1 MAAKKKSNNIIWTVD
16 PFGDLSAS
24 TGQSAKVAEMVAKK
38 MQSEVEPLYVLS
50 PDGFNW
56 AGDFSGQW
64 VKQVRP
70 KVLEKMDA
78 KINQTG
84 IKALSPTILVHKLL
98 SLTGDTK
105 KVIAY
110 AKRSGARMIVL
121 STHARKGLN
130 RFVLGSFAETAIL
143 NSKVPLMIVNP
154 KCQLPKSFNKAL
166 FATDLS
172 KSSKRGFKKF
182 LKNTKGLVN
191 TVVIYHK
198 MPDPIEPVV
207 QTGVQMAGGGW
218 VSVQQFLSKESKQKK
233 IECEKL
239 AKIAKDMGFST
250 QVVIDKSPGFVTDA
264 MLDQA
269 HASKVG
275 MIAMVSKTGPV
286 SSILIGS
293 VGRQMARISDI
304 PVYLF
309 HEDA

>member
-1 MAAKKKSNNIIWTVD
+1 MATKMSKNIIWTVD

-24 TGQSAKVAEMVAKK
+24 AGQSAKVAEMVAKK
-38 MQSEVEPLYVLS
+38 TGSEIEPLYVLS

-56 AGDFSGQW
+56 AGDFSNQW
-64 VKQVRP
+64 VKQVKP
-70 KVLEKMDA
+70 KVLD
-78 KINQTG
+78 KIGKKIAQTG
-84 IKALSPTILVHKLL
+84 IKALPPTIIVHKML

-105 KVIAY
+105 KVIGY
-110 AKRSGARMIVL
+110 AKRTGAKMIVL

-143 NSKVPLMIVNP
+143 NSKVPLLIVNP

-172 KSSKRGFKKF
+172 KSSKRGFRKF

-218 VSVQQFLSKESKQKK
+218 VSVQQFLSKESKKCK
-233 IECEKL
+233 AECDKL
-239 AKIAKDMGFST
+239 AKVARDLGFNT
-250 QVVIDKSPGFVTDA
+250 QVVIDKSPGFVTEA

-286 SSILIGS
+286 ASVLIGS
-293 VGRQMARISDI
+293 VGRQMARVSDI

-309 HEDA
+309 HEEA

>member
-1 MAAKKKSNNIIWTVD
+1 MATKKSDNIIWTVD
-16 PFGDLSAS
+16 PFGDLSVSA
-24 TGQSAKVAEMVAKK
+24 GQSAKVAEMVAR
-38 MQSEVEPLYVLS
+38 QTGSEIEPLYVLS

-56 AGDFSGQW
+56 AGDFSNQW
-64 VKQVRP
+64 VKEILP
-70 KVLEKMDA
+70 KVKD
-78 KINQTG
+78 KIESKIRQIG
-84 IKALSPTILVHKLL
+84 IKPLSPTILIHRML

-105 KVIAY
+105 KVIGY
-110 AKRSGARMIVL
+110 AQRSGARMIVL

-143 NSKVPLMIVNP
+143 NSKVPLLIVNP
-154 KCQLPKSFNKAL
+154 KCQLPKKLSKAL
-166 FATDLS
+166 FATDMS
-172 KSSKRGFKKF
+172 KSSKKGFRKF

-207 QTGVQMAGGGW
+207 QTGVQLAGGGW
-218 VSVQQFLSKESKQKK
+218 VSIQQFLNKESKQKK
-233 IECEKL
+233 VECDKL
-239 AKIAKDMGFST
+239 AKVAKGMGFNA
-250 QVVIDKSPGFVTDA
+250 QVIIDKTPGFVTDA
-264 MLDQA
+264 ILDQA

-286 SSILIGS
+286 STLLIGS
-293 VGRQMARISDI
+293 VGRQMARVSDL